1 LLPDLL
7 AFTFMRNAMEQ
18 YYICLRN

>member
-1 LLPDLL
+1 
-7 AFTFMRNAMEQ
+7 MRNAMKQ